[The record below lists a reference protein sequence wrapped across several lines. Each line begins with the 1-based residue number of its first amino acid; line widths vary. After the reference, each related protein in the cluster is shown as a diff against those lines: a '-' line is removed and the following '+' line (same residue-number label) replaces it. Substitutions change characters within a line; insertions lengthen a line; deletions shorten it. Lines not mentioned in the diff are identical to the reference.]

1 MKKVP
6 VVKITTQDDAATE
19 LAGLPLSASVAMAD
33 VAAAMREGLLAF
45 STAAGLVVMQQMLTE
60 ELASIVGAKHA
71 KLGDDRVGNLHGT
84 TTGQVVLGSQK
95 VTVPRPRGRYVDGGE
110 VELATWETFASED
123 LLRQVVVER
132 MLAGVAT
139 RRHVDVTEPVGP
151 VAGKA
156 VSKSAVSRRF
166 KAATQA
172 ALSELLARDLSTLE
186 TAVLMIDGLN
196 VADQMI
202 VVALI
207 ITADGTKVPV
217 GLMLGDTE
225 NHVVVTDLLADLVA
239 RGLRFEHGILAVLDG
254 SKALRKAVSKVFGE
268 RALVQR
274 CTLHKRRNVIGY
286 LPVDER
292 DAIDRRLAIAFA
304 QPDPAKGLA
313 ACGNLATQLEA
324 KHPDAAASLREG
336 LEEMFTVARLGV
348 TGRLRRSLTNTNCIE
363 SMISITRTTTGR
375 VKHWRDGTM
384 KKRWIA
390 AGMLEAERSFRRLK
404 GHADMPTLVAAIAQS
419 ITPAAAAPTNYA
431 QVA

>member
-1 MKKVP
+1 VSKKVP
-6 VVKITTQDDAATE
+6 VVKITTPDAAGE
-19 LAGLPLSASVAMAD
+19 LAGVPLQASVAMAD

-45 STAAGLVVMQQMLTE
+45 CAAAGLVVMQQMLAE
-60 ELASIVGAKHA
+60 ELTAIVGAKHA
-71 KLGDDRVGNLHGT
+71 KLGPERVGNWHGT
-84 TTGQVVLGSQK
+84 TTGQVVLGSRK
-95 VTVPRPRGRYVDGGE
+95 VTVARPRGRYVAGGE

-139 RRHVDVTEPVGP
+139 RRHVDVSEPVGP
-151 VAGKA
+151 VAGTA

-166 KAATQA
+166 KAATEKA
-172 ALSELLARDLSTLE
+172 MSELLARDLSALE
-186 TAVLMIDGLN
+186 TAVLIIDGLN

-202 VVALI
+202 TVALI

-254 SKALRKAVSKVFGE
+254 SKALRKAVVKVFGE

-292 DAIDRRLAIAFA
+292 DAIDRRLGIAFA
-304 QPDPAKGLA
+304 QPDPAKGLK
-313 ACGNLATQLEA
+313 ACRDLARQLDGP
-324 KHPDAAASLREG
+324 HPDAAASLREG

-348 TGRLRRSLTNTNCIE
+348 TGRLRQSLTNTNCVE
-363 SMISITRTTTGR
+363 SMISICRTTTGR
-375 VKHWRDGTM
+375 VKHWRTGTM

-404 GHADMPTLVAAIAQS
+404 GHANMPVLVAAI
-419 ITPAAAAPTNYA
+419 TAATSPTVTPTNYA